1 MPVPV
6 LDLAAYL
13 FAVFIFNFVRKLSQ
27 SSENELLFMSVAI
40 ASAIATFRCSQYRTL
55 QDPEMEMKKGDK
67 SPN

>member
-40 ASAIATFRCSQYRTL
+40 VSAIATFRCSQYRS